1 MFVMIHRK
9 HSSHRNFFLL
19 QMRGSRQS
27 PNLRYWRFYTDTLPR
42 TREYRSPHQRY
53 CKIPDM
59 DVGGDMTG
67 AHSVHGEM
75 ENSQGRRPN
84 EVGGFGNMNINYS
97 WPNELT
103 QDIEIPVP
111 HAMRVVRTVRVGPPD
126 TALTSTLRTDTSMT
140 KSKESSFQIAEFFID
155 HPILAM
161 LVVALIAL
169 IGSICIFAL
178 PTGWL
183 PF

>member
-1 MFVMIHRK
+1 
-9 HSSHRNFFLL
+9 
-19 QMRGSRQS
+19 
-27 PNLRYWRFYTDTLPR
+27 
-42 TREYRSPHQRY
+42 
-53 CKIPDM
+53 
-59 DVGGDMTG
+59 
-67 AHSVHGEM
+67 M
-75 ENSQGRRPN
+75 ENSQSRRPN
-84 EVGGFGNMNINYS
+84 EVAGFGNMNINYS

-111 HAMRVVRTVRVGPPD
+111 HAVRVVRTVPAGPPA
-126 TALTSTLRTDTSMT
+126 TATASTLRTDSSMT

-169 IGSICIFAL
+169 IGSVCIFAL
-178 PTGWL
+178 PTRWL